1 MNNTSKPSRATLG
14 VKANTDQAPKD
25 PGRKAVRPAGRKQ
38 AVGITP
44 KTAPRKRSDSPRG
57 EGQGDKPRSFKDR
70 PRRDFND
77 KPRSFEDR
85 PRRDFGDRPQR
96 PSGDRPQRNFE
107 DRPRRDFGDRP
118 PRRDFGD
125 RPQGDRPQRNFED
138 RPRRDFGDRPPRRD
152 FGDRPQGDRPQRN
165 FEDRPRRDFND
176 TPRNFEDRPRRDF
189 GDRPRGDFAERRP
202 RPPMRQEIVVGEV
215 KTDFPTADT
224 AVLNLFLPCPAGV
237 QDYLAE
243 EVARITGGAA
253 QNLRTS
259 RGGVALQGDWATVQR
274 LNLHSRLAQRV
285 LIELAHTPYRQ
296 ESDLYETAL
305 NIAWEQWF
313 SVYQTFKIDL
323 TAQASPLQS
332 LNFAALKIK
341 DAVADRF
348 RQQTGARPNVET
360 HEPDVRIQTH
370 LTRDTLTLYID
381 SSGEPLFKR
390 GWRQDKGDAPLK
402 ETLAAA
408 ILAASGWTPEQPL
421 YDPCCGSGTIA
432 IEAAQI
438 AAGIAAG
445 SQRSFGFERLK
456 PFERAAWLAIK
467 EEAAQAAL
475 AAQNA
480 KNASKITIFG
490 SDVAH
495 RMVDFAQRNAER
507 AGVAD
512 WVEFRGGD
520 ALQRKAPIEQPGLIV
535 LNPPYGERIAT
546 GGFAASDLDFFVQLA
561 EHWKAQF
568 AGWTA
573 WVLSPDFKLP
583 GHMHLAETR
592 KVPMWN
598 GPIECRLFKFE
609 IVGKAA

>member
-1 MNNTSKPSRATLG
+1 MNDTSKPGRATLG
-14 VKANTDQAPKD
+14 VKANTAPAPKD

-38 AVGITP
+38 AAGLAP
-44 KTAPRKRSDSPRG
+44 KTPPRPRSENPRG
-57 EGQGDKPRSFKDR
+57 ESQGDKPRSFKDR
-70 PRRDFND
+70 PARKDFGDRPPRRDFGDRPARQEGAFQDRPRRDFGDRPARRDGDFNDRPRRDFGDRPPRRDFND

-96 PSGDRPQRNFE
+96 NFE
-107 DRPRRDFGDRP
+107 ARPRRDFGDRP
-118 PRRDFGD
+118 PR
-125 RPQGDRPQRNFED
+125 QG
-138 RPRRDFGDRPPRRD
+138 
-152 FGDRPQGDRPQRN
+152 
-165 FEDRPRRDFND
+165 
-176 TPRNFEDRPRRDF
+176 
-189 GDRPRGDFAERRP
+189 GDFAERRP
-202 RPPMRQEIVVGEV
+202 RAPMRQEIVGEV

-285 LIELAHTPYRQ
+285 LIELAHAPYHQ
-296 ESDLYETAL
+296 EVDLYETAL
-305 NIAWEQWF
+305 TVAWEQWF

-360 HEPDVRIQTH
+360 HEPDVRIQAH
-370 LTRDTLTLYID
+370 LTRDMLTLYID

-438 AAGIAAG
+438 AAHIAPG
-445 SQRSFGFERLK
+445 SQRSFGFERLR
-456 PFERAAWLAIK
+456 PFVRADWLAIK

-475 AAQNA
+475 AAQKA
-480 KNASKITIFG
+480 KNTTKITIFG

-495 RMVDFAQRNAER
+495 RMVDFSERNAER

-520 ALQRKAPIEQPGLIV
+520 ALQRRAPIEQAGLIV

-561 EHWKAQF
+561 THWKLHF
-568 AGWTA
+568 DGWTA